1 MPTYL
6 FRCAQGC
13 PKFVE
18 QYPMASVP
26 DSADCP
32 QCARL
37 AKRIPAAPM
46 VGIGRTAAM
55 QLHDRTRA
63 TADSPQVV
71 SGPLPARRG
80 RSNIAMNPLHRAL
93 PRP

>member
-18 QYPMASVP
+18 QHPMASVP

-32 QCARL
+32 QCARV
-37 AKRIPAAPM
+37 ARRIPTTPM

-55 QLHDRTRA
+55 RLHDRTRA

-71 SGPLPARRG
+71 SALPPARRR
-80 RSNIAMNPLHRAL
+80 RSNITTNPLHRAL

>member
-18 QYPMASVP
+18 QHPMASVP
-26 DSADCP
+26 DGADCP
-32 QCARL
+32 QCACPAR
-37 AKRIPAAPM
+37 RIPAVPM

-63 TADSPQVV
+63 TADAPQVV
-71 SGPLPARRG
+71 SGLPPARRS
-80 RSNIAMNPLHRAL
+80 RSNITMNPLHRAL